1 MSGRDAGSGDAQR
14 EARRALLR
22 YLAAS
27 PLLAGLGALGCDR
40 SADDDG
46 DDVPL
51 DRLGTLGEPDQ
62 ELGELITA
70 AEQALD
76 VFDLRVTAERTLP
89 PAHYGYIAT
98 GVDGDVTLR
107 ANRSAFDRLQIRNR
121 RLVGVEDVRT
131 ETTLLG
137 TAMETPILVM
147 PTGSQRAFHPDG
159 ELATARAAASQ
170 KHLMMLSTVS
180 TTSVEDV
187 TAARGAPIWY
197 QLYPTSKWEITQ
209 KLLRRAEGAGCP
221 VVVLTVDLPVSSN
234 RLSLSRWIKRDRRD
248 CALCH
253 ASGDSYGSQN
263 TTFTRKPMFDGTGL
277 QDSDF
282 NTPMLTWE
290 FVDRLK
296 AATAMKVVVKGIVT
310 AEDASR
316 CVSHGADGIV
326 VSNHGGRAEESG
338 RGTIESLPEVAGA
351 VRGRIPVILDSGVRR
366 GTDVF
371 KALALGA
378 DAVGIGRPYLWGL
391 GAFGQAGVE
400 AVLRIL
406 RAELR
411 TVMAIAGARTIAE
424 IRDGRVVRS
433 N

>member
-1 MSGRDAGSGDAQR
+1 VPSERPDAH
-14 EARRALLR
+14 RRALLR

-27 PLLAGLGALGCDR
+27 PLLAGIGALACD
-40 SADDDG
+40 SPDDDEAE
-46 DDVPL
+46 VA
-51 DRLGTLGEPDQ
+51 DRFGTLGEPDQ
-62 ELGELITA
+62 DLGEVIAA
-70 AEQALD
+70 AEDALD

-121 RLVGVEDVRT
+121 RLVGVESVRT
-131 ETTLLG
+131 DTTLLG

-159 ELATARAAASQ
+159 ELATARAAKAQ

-187 TAARGAPIWY
+187 TAARGEPIWY

-209 KLLRRAEGAGCP
+209 KLLRRAEAAGCP

-248 CALCH
+248 CTQCH
-253 ASGDSYGSQN
+253 ASGDAYGSQN
-263 TTFTRKPMFDGTGL
+263 TSFTRKPMFDGTGL

-282 NTPMLTWE
+282 STPMLTWE
-290 FVDRLK
+290 FVDRLR
-296 AATAMKVVVKGIVT
+296 AETTMKVVVKGIVT
-310 AEDASR
+310 AEDAAR

-338 RGTIESLPEVAGA
+338 RGTIESLPEVVAA
-351 VRGRIPVILDSGVRR
+351 VRGRIPVVLDSGVRR

-391 GAFGQAGVE
+391 GAFGQPGVE

-424 IRDGRVVRS
+424 IRDGSVIRS
-433 N
+433 S